1 MRYAA
6 WLEHGCN
13 AFDAARPI
21 SQPMSFWTENDV
33 LEYLKVNNV
42 PYCPIYGEIVE
53 DDSEFRTTGTDRTG
67 CMFCMFG
74 VQREKSPHRFER
86 MRETH
91 PKLYDYCMRPA
102 NGGLGLAEVL
112 DYIGVAH

>member
-1 MRYAA
+1 
-6 WLEHGCN
+6 
-13 AFDAARPI
+13 
-21 SQPMSFWTENDV
+21 MSFWTENDV
-33 LEYLKVNNV
+33 LEYLKVNDV

-53 DDSEFRTTGTDRTG
+53 DDGEFRTTGADRTG

-74 VQREKSPHRFER
+74 VQREKSPNRFEK
-86 MRETH
+86 MCETH

-102 NGGLGLAEVL
+102 NGGGLGLAKVL